1 MKRVLYALA
10 PACLAGPAIAQQ
22 GAAWMEREGIA
33 HAGIEQAGIEQE
45 GRALINRWVAAFNR
59 GDADALAALEVAPD
73 TAKLATT
80 IANLRADS
88 FGKLDVYSAAFC
100 GVDATHGKAIV
111 KFARIY
117 TFGGKMNDDE
127 ARTFDLAKTDA
138 GWRIMNQADAPY
150 ASVLSC

>member
-1 MKRVLYALA
+1 MKRVLYALTL
-10 PACLAGPAIAQQ
+10 ACLAGPDIAQQ
-22 GAAWMEREGIA
+22 DA
-33 HAGIEQAGIEQE
+33 AGIERE
-45 GRALINRWVAAFNR
+45 GRALIDQWVVAFNR

-73 TAKLATT
+73 TVKLATIT
-80 IANLRADS
+80 ANLRADS

>member
-10 PACLAGPAIAQQ
+10 LACLAGPAIAQQ

-33 HAGIEQAGIEQE
+33 HAGIEQE
-45 GRALINRWVAAFNR
+45 GRALINQWVAAFNR

-100 GVDATHGKAIV
+100 GVDVTHGKAIV

-127 ARTFDLAKTDA
+127 ARIFDISKTDA
-138 GWRIMNQADAPY
+138 GWRIMKQTDAPS

>member
-10 PACLAGPAIAQQ
+10 LACLAAPAIAQQ
-22 GAAWMEREGIA
+22 GATA
-33 HAGIEQAGIEQE
+33 IEHE
-45 GRALINRWVAAFNR
+45 GRALINQWVAAFNR
-59 GDADALAALEVAPD
+59 GDADALAALEVGMTEEA
-73 TAKLATT
+73 ALKQ
-80 IANLRADS
+80 

-100 GVDATHGKAIV
+100 GVDSTHGKAIV

-127 ARTFDLAKTDA
+127 ARIFDIAKTDA
-138 GWRIMNQADAPY
+138 GWRITRETDAPY

>member
-1 MKRVLYALA
+1 MKRVLCALA
-10 PACLAGPAIAQQ
+10 LACLAAPAIAQQ
-22 GAAWMEREGIA
+22 GAAWIEREGIE
-33 HAGIEQAGIEQE
+33 HE
-45 GRALINRWVAAFNR
+45 GRALINQWAAAFNR

-73 TAKLATT
+73 MAKLATT

-88 FGKLDVYSAAFC
+88 FGKLDVYSAEFC
-100 GVDATHGKAIV
+100 SVDPTHARAIV

-127 ARTFDLAKTDA
+127 ARIFDIAKTDA
-138 GWRIMNQADAPY
+138 GWRITNETDAPY

>member
-10 PACLAGPAIAQQ
+10 LACLAGPAIAQQ

-33 HAGIEQAGIEQE
+33 HAGIEQE
-45 GRALINRWVAAFNR
+45 GRALINQWVAAFNR

-100 GVDATHGKAIV
+100 GVDVTHGKAIV

-127 ARTFDLAKTDA
+127 ARIFDISKTDA
-138 GWRIMNQADAPY
+138 GWRIMKQTDAPY

>member
-1 MKRVLYALA
+1 ML
-10 PACLAGPAIAQQ
+10 ACLAGPAIAQQ
-22 GAAWMEREGIA
+22 DA
-33 HAGIEQAGIEQE
+33 AGIERE
-45 GRALINRWVAAFNR
+45 GRALIDQWVVAFNR

-73 TAKLATT
+73 TVKLATI

-127 ARTFDLAKTDA
+127 ARIFDIAKTDA
-138 GWRIMNQADAPY
+138 GWRITNQAEAPY

>member
-1 MKRVLYALA
+1 MKCARYAIVL
-10 PACLAGPAIAQQ
+10 ACLAAPAIAQQ
-22 GAAWMEREGIA
+22 GAPWIEREGIE
-33 HAGIEQAGIEQE
+33 HE
-45 GRALINRWVAAFNR
+45 GRALINQWVAAFNR

-100 GVDATHGKAIV
+100 GVDSTHGRAIV

-127 ARTFDLAKTDA
+127 ARIFDIAKTDA
-138 GWRIMNQADAPY
+138 GWRITRETDAPY

>member
-1 MKRVLYALA
+1 MKRVLYALTL
-10 PACLAGPAIAQQ
+10 ACLAGPAIAQQ
-22 GAAWMEREGIA
+22 DA
-33 HAGIEQAGIEQE
+33 AGIERE
-45 GRALINRWVAAFNR
+45 GRALIDQWVVAFNR

-73 TAKLATT
+73 TVKLATI

-127 ARTFDLAKTDA
+127 ARIFDIAKTDA
-138 GWRIMNQADAPY
+138 GWRITNQAEAPY

>member
-1 MKRVLYALA
+1 MKRVLYALTL
-10 PACLAGPAIAQQ
+10 ACLAGPAIAQQ
-22 GAAWMEREGIA
+22 DA
-33 HAGIEQAGIEQE
+33 AGIERE
-45 GRALINRWVAAFNR
+45 GRALIDQWVVAFNR

-73 TAKLATT
+73 TAKLARMVSD
-80 IANLRADS
+80 LRVDS

-127 ARTFDLAKTDA
+127 ARIFDIAKTDA
-138 GWRIMNQADAPY
+138 GWRITNQAEAPY